1 MPWKETTPMLEKMRF
16 VADYEQGQFA
26 MSELAERY
34 GISRKTAYKWLKR
47 FREGGPSGLEGRA
60 TAALRVAN
68 RTAPE
73 VEALV
78 VACRRKHPTWGPK
91 KLRWS
96 LERREQGV
104 EVPARSTVAE
114 ILKRHG
120 LSKGRKQRRREG
132 HPGRP
137 QTIAVRPNDVWGA
150 DFKGQFRTRD
160 GLYCYPFTVTDLF
173 SRYLIRCD
181 GKLTTAGEGVRAS
194 LELAFREHGLPE
206 AIRTD
211 NGAPFAS
218 TGIARLSRIG
228 VWLLKLGIRR
238 ELIEPARPDQNGC
251 HERMHRT
258 LKAEATRPAQA
269 NLARQQER
277 FDAFVKEFNDERP
290 HEALEMKRPADVYRP
305 SDRSMP
311 ERVPAPE
318 YPAHFDVR
326 LVSRNGGIRWK
337 GEWLNV
343 GHSLI
348 EEPVGFEEVEDGIWS
363 VFFASLLIGRFD
375 EKTLVLTGTLGTH
388 HRCGKRGNRERNDW
402 SR

>member
-1 MPWKETTPMLEKMRF
+1 MLEKMRF
-16 VADYEQGQFA
+16 IADHEEGQYD

-34 GISRKTAYKWLKR
+34 GISRKTGYKWLER
-47 FREGGPSGLEGRA
+47 FREEGPSGLVERA

-68 RTAPE
+68 RTE
-73 VEALV
+73 SGVEELV
-78 VACRRKHPTWGPK
+78 VAWRRKHPTWGPK
-91 KLRWS
+91 KLLSS
-96 LERREQGV
+96 LGRREQGV
-104 EVPARSTVAE
+104 ELPARSTVAE
-114 ILKRHG
+114 ILKRNG
-120 LSKGRKQRRREG
+120 LSQGRKRRRGEG

-137 QTIAVRPNDVWGA
+137 QTIPVRPNDVWGA

-173 SRYLIRCD
+173 SRYVIRCD

-194 LELAFREHGLPE
+194 LDLAFREYGLPE

-211 NGAPFAS
+211 NGAPFGS
-218 TGIARLSRIG
+218 TGIARLTRLG

-238 ELIEPARPDQNGC
+238 ELIEPGRPDQNGC

-269 NLARQQER
+269 NLATQQER

-290 HEALEMKRPADVYRP
+290 HEALEMKRPADVYRL
-305 SDRSMP
+305 SDRPMP
-311 ERVPAPE
+311 HRIPAPE

-375 EKTLVLTGTLGTH
+375 ERNLKLTGTLGTH